1 MSFKQDVVMLL
12 LKHGAESVMKHF
24 AYRDAEREVLR
35 INSARFPEC
44 EFHLVPTNHKRLDE
58 LLEQGW
64 RDALVDPQIGGGVHF
79 PQEFLGKRV
88 LLFKQKEQEKR
99 IGFVQ

>member
-12 LKHGAESVMKHF
+12 LKHGAESVMKYF

-35 INSARFPEC
+35 INSTRFPDY
-44 EFHLVPTNHKRLDE
+44 EFHLVPANHRKLDE
-58 LLEQGW
+58 LLQQGW
-64 RDALVDPQIGGGVHF
+64 RDALVDPQIGGSVHF
-79 PQEFLGKRV
+79 PQDFLGKRV
-88 LLFKQKEQEKR
+88 LLFKRKKQEKR